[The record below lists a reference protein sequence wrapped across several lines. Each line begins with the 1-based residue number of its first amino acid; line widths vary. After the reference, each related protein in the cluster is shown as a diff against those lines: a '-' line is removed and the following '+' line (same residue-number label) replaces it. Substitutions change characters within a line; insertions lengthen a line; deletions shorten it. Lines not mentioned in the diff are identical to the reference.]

1 MAFEQMGHDLPT
13 FRDAIAPATSAEG
26 FDLVA
31 EDDFQVIGR
40 ALLFL
45 EPLSH
50 LLSVQEQLLIMDAH
64 GNSAGKLAVRAA
76 PFQGRME
83 GEDIAKGLVRRPVS
97 RGGSDGGGKK
107 GRGAASSAGSST
119 ATEVVKITD
128 IEVDFD
134 EIEEAEKLIGQELG
148 ILIDV
153 RQARQLPVARCARV
167 WIRYRWFSEAA
178 LTGDEEAPIF
188 ESEPFEKQTT
198 NPELNFR
205 LTHTDVVTAP
215 YLEWLSK
222 EILEIEVWGAVSGD
236 EVGEVGE
243 GGLAVGAATS
253 SGSGAMSGAEAAKTA
268 KTMRMLRSMHEA
280 ILRQGIVMTR
290 LSESGGRSDKSYDV
304 CVWIEGGGS
313 SSSGSSSASGTES
326 TELSICISRDGKW
339 SSKKKSGLG
348 PLACCFTKRRV
359 ETIPLSTITKLLKG
373 HSTDGFR
380 RSVVRAQPDR
390 CMSIKHASGVVDLQA
405 EDGNVVLFLFE
416 TIKKQMPAAVVRRG
430 SAM

>member
-1 MAFEQMGHDLPT
+1 MC
-13 FRDAIAPATSAEG
+13 
-26 FDLVA
+26 VC
-31 EDDFQVIGR
+31 VCVCVC
-40 ALLFL
+40 
-45 EPLSH
+45 
-50 LLSVQEQLLIMDAH
+50 LSVCVCVCVCVVLLLLLLLLLLLPNCPDT
-64 GNSAGKLAVRAA
+64 
-76 PFQGRME
+76 
-83 GEDIAKGLVRRPVS
+83 
-97 RGGSDGGGKK
+97 RGACSPACECRLLESGGDGGGVRARAN
-107 GRGAASSAGSST
+107 GDGAIVLESLGSGAALQVGVQHSAAEVSDSAAGSST

-134 EIEEAEKLIGQELG
+134 EIEEAEKLIVQELG